1 VIYISESLDFIS
13 LTNLHDLFFCYSLL
27 VEEDISEVKTMEPTP
42 LPSLID
48 FETELIGGDQEILTG
63 NRQEKSEGALADVF
77 ATHL

>member
-1 VIYISESLDFIS
+1 
-13 LTNLHDLFFCYSLL
+13 
-27 VEEDISEVKTMEPTP
+27 MEPTP